1 VSRDL
6 IDRIAN
12 PVRGWFAQADQFR
25 MDADW
30 LQRDGIGR
38 LMIGTPSILALEAA
52 RCGIALTAEAGI
64 SSIERKARSLTAFAL
79 ACVDAAGLTS
89 PTPRDETQRGGH
101 VAVQHPD
108 ARELNRRLANDHRV
122 VCDYRDPDIIRIG
135 CSPLTTRHTDV
146 VRVFEALETLG
157 ALD

>member
-1 VSRDL
+1 
-6 IDRIAN
+6 
-12 PVRGWFAQADQFR
+12 

-30 LQRDGIGR
+30 LQRDGVGR

-52 RCGIALTAEAGI
+52 RCGIGLTVEAGI
-64 SSIERKARSLTAFAL
+64 TEIERKARSLTSFGL
-79 ACVDAAGLTS
+79 DCVDAAGLSS
-89 PTPRDETQRGGH
+89 PTPRDETRRGGH
-101 VAVQHPD
+101 VAVRHPD
-108 ARELNRRLANDHRV
+108 ARDLNRRLADEHRV